1 MTRSAALFGALVAAL
16 VAAVAA
22 AYLHSSFGR
31 PPPPTQALPQDAA
44 ARLFAARFVDLA
56 GQSQALAQWRG
67 KTLVVNFWASWCA
80 PCREE
85 MPAFSRL
92 QTRYAGAG
100 VPGAPDVPSV
110 QFVGIAIDT
119 PDNVAAFARKVA
131 VNYPL
136 LIGDADG
143 PALMRALGNASLALP
158 YTLIIAADGSPRYA
172 RLGRVDERELDALL
186 ASPGDR

>member
-1 MTRSAALFGALVAAL
+1 MTRNGALFGALTAAL

-22 AYLHSSFGR
+22 VYLHSPLGR
-31 PPPPTQALPQDAA
+31 SPPPTPALPQDAA
-44 ARLFAARFVDLA
+44 ARLFAARFADLA
-56 GQSQALAQWRG
+56 GQTQGFAQWRG

-100 VPGAPDVPSV
+100 V

-119 PDNVAAFARKVA
+119 PDNVAAFARRVA

-136 LIGDADG
+136 LVADADG

-158 YTLIIAADGSPRYA
+158 YTLVVAADGSTRYA
-172 RLGRVDERELDALL
+172 RLGRLDERELDALL
-186 ASPGDR
+186 AAPAVR

>member
-1 MTRSAALFGALVAAL
+1 MTRNGALFGALAAAL

-22 AYLHSSFGR
+22 VYLHTPFGR

-44 ARLFAARFVDLA
+44 ARLFAARFADLA
-56 GQSQALAQWRG
+56 GQTQALAQWRG

-100 VPGAPDVPSV
+100 V

-119 PDNVAAFARKVA
+119 PDNVAAFARRLA
-131 VNYPL
+131 VSYPL
-136 LIGDADG
+136 LIEAPDGTDG

-158 YTLIIAADGSPRYA
+158 YTLIVAADGQPRYA

-186 ASPGDR
+186 AVPGGGG

>member
-1 MTRSAALFGALVAAL
+1 MTRNGALFGALAAAL

-22 AYLHSSFGR
+22 VYLHTPFGR

-44 ARLFAARFVDLA
+44 ARLFAARFADLA
-56 GQSQALAQWRG
+56 GQTQALAQWRG

-100 VPGAPDVPSV
+100 V

-119 PDNVAAFARKVA
+119 PDKVAAFARRVA
-131 VNYPL
+131 VSYPL

-143 PALMRALGNASLALP
+143 PGLMRALGNASLALP
-158 YTLIIAADGSPRYA
+158 YTLIVAADGQPRYA

-186 ASPGDR
+186 AAAGGR